1 MDMTQVKINVQG
13 RVQGVGFR
21 YCTKMLA
28 DQLHISGYAKN
39 LDDGSVEILAEGN
52 PEDIAQFIEE
62 VKKSPSPSGHV
73 THYSVQTLYD
83 KIFQPGFRIL

>member
-1 MDMTQVKINVQG
+1 MKQVKITVQG

-28 DQLHISGYAKN
+28 DQLHLNGYAKN
-39 LDDGSVEILAEGN
+39 LADGSVEIMAEGE
-52 PEDIAQFIEE
+52 PDRIATFIEK

-73 THYSVQTLYD
+73 THWSVEPVFN
-83 KIFQPGFRIL
+83 KPFQPGFRTL